1 MPSPKLNFLIK
12 SKQLKC
18 EVEKVFSEAKPE
30 EQVEEEKDSDSES
43 LNVDEIMNDLQSRD
57 AINLDVGQGDQQM
70 ND

>member
-1 MPSPKLNFLIK
+1 M
-12 SKQLKC
+12 
-18 EVEKVFSEAKPE
+18 FSESKPE
-30 EQVEEEKDSDSES
+30 EKVEEEKDSDSES